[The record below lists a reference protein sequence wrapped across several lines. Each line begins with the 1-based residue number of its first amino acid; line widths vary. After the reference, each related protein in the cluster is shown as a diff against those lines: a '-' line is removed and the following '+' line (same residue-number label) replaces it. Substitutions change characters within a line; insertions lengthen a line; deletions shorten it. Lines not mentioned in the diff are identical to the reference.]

1 MPRMPVFRAL
11 RVSPF
16 NKLLEHAQKIKE
28 CVTVLRDSVTSYC
41 EGDFEKSE
49 KLSQKVVELE
59 HEADLIKGN
68 ITAHLPK
75 GVLLPMDKSVF
86 FRLLSEQDAILD
98 FAEDTVVWL
107 HFRKTKVP
115 EEIKGELLKHLY
127 KVLECIEAFEKIVT
141 HVKEVITFASSKNLR
156 QRIKD
161 GIKEV
166 HRKEWE
172 DDQIEREL
180 AKKIFALSIDPLS
193 VFHLLKLSDLIGNI
207 ASHAENAADR
217 IRAMI
222 AR

>member
-1 MPRMPVFRAL
+1 MPRIPILGVL

-16 NKLLEHAQKIKE
+16 DKLLEHAQKIKE
-28 CVTVLRDSVTSYC
+28 CVTVLRDCLTSYC

-49 KLSQKVVELE
+49 KLSQKVIKME

-75 GVLLPMDKSVF
+75 GIILPVDKSVF
-86 FRLLSEQDAILD
+86 LQLLKEQDSILD

-107 HFRKTKVP
+107 HFRRTEVPKV
-115 EEIKGELLKHLY
+115 IKEDLLKHLY
-127 KVLECIEAFEKIVT
+127 KVLECIEVFERIVT
-141 HVKEVITFASSKNLR
+141 HVKEVVSFTKSNKFRESVKEA
-156 QRIKD
+156 
-161 GIKEV
+161 IKEV

-172 DDQIEREL
+172 DDLIEREL
-180 AKKIFALSIDPLS
+180 AKKIFNLPINPLS
-193 VFHLLKLSDLIGNI
+193 VMHLLKLSDLIGSI

-217 IRAMI
+217 VRAML